1 MSVLNKIGNDS
12 WKRPVQQE
20 VERYPEQLSLHLNNT
35 IDATPEEF
43 EEWREKD
50 FFSKGAFDPLLLF
63 VVVPTI
69 IQLSA
74 FFFMLAVFVVND
86 SFLK

>member
-50 FFSKGAFDPLLLF
+50 FFSKGYLQTRGEEQEEY
-63 VVVPTI
+63 VPNE
-69 IQLSA
+69 
-74 FFFMLAVFVVND
+74 VHN
-86 SFLK
+86 